1 MSGGRWGY
9 NGHMTLDNLRER
21 LRRQPFKP
29 LRVCTSDGKAY
40 DVLHPEM
47 MMLTKTWVSIAIY
60 DQSASSD
67 EVPDRDVHISPMHIT
82 ATEDLP
88 EASNAA

>member
-1 MSGGRWGY
+1 M
-9 NGHMTLDNLRER
+9 NLDKLRER

-29 LRVCTSDGKAY
+29 FRVHLSDGKSY

-47 MMLTKTWVSIAIY
+47 LLITKTWLVIAVF
-60 DQSASSD
+60 DEGVKSD
-67 EVPDRDVHISPMHIT
+67 DYPDREVHVSPMHVT

-88 EASNAA
+88 HSQNAA